1 MRQLIVAAEAAL
13 APIAGVV
20 NAGAVSVEKQS
31 PAGPVELGVG
41 DTIAQAPKIRLV
53 QGTPEGRN
61 IVTPWIDGRDIIA
74 WKKEDYAAQVA
85 QVSTCT
91 IPTAGIFTAAGT
103 ATVKLIGL
111 NQGQAQF
118 ERKSYTIEV
127 GPGTTVLNANA
138 FAVELAARITDDR
151 PSFVATAVAGV
162 VGLNE
167 VVTITGTTFSLTASP
182 TTELGNF
189 RLADEGLAT
198 NGVVNTIA
206 TTAQPS
212 LGAGTAEVLAQYERS
227 LQGDRSF
234 YNRVTQP
241 NTPPSYIDTATPTL
255 YDVYSIVASNGTA
268 GQIKGVDN
276 LRSISVAWN
285 SVGGVQDVAWLAKL
299 NPWMASLPG
308 AFPNV

>member
-1 MRQLIVAAEAAL
+1 MRQLIVAAEVAL
-13 APIAGVV
+13 APVAGVV
-20 NAGAVSVEKQS
+20 NSGAVSVEKQS
-31 PAGPVELGVG
+31 PAGPTELLAA
-41 DTIAQAPKIRLV
+41 DTYGTAPKIRLV

-85 QVSTCT
+85 QST
-91 IPTAGIFTAAGT
+91 TATFAAGPFTADGT

-127 GPGTTVLNANA
+127 GPTTLVTTAAL
-138 FAVELAARITDDR
+138 FAAELANRITTDIALGR
-151 PSFVATAVAGV
+151 GPSYIVTAVA
-162 VGLNE
+162 VGA
-167 VVTITGTTFSLTASP
+167 VVTFTGTTFSLTAAP

-189 RLADEGLAT
+189 RVASEGFD
-198 NGVVNTIA
+198 NGVTIA
-206 TTAQPS
+206 INTAVQPS

-285 SVGGVQDVAWLAKL
+285 SVGGVQDAAWLAKL
-299 NPWMASLPG
+299 NPWMLTLPG

>member
-1 MRQLIVAAEAAL
+1 MRQLIVAAEVAL
-13 APIAGVV
+13 APVAGVV
-20 NAGAVSVEKQS
+20 NSGAVSVEKQS
-31 PAGPVELGVG
+31 SAGPTELLIT
-41 DTIAQAPKIRLV
+41 DTYGTAPKIRLV

-85 QVSTCT
+85 QST
-91 IPTAGIFTAAGT
+91 TATFAAGPFTADGT

-127 GPGTTVLNANA
+127 GPTT
-138 FAVELAARITDDR
+138 AVNTAADYAAALALRITTDIALGR
-151 PSFVATAVAGV
+151 GPSYIVTAVAVGGV
-162 VGLNE
+162 V
-167 VVTITGTTFSLTASP
+167 TFTGTTFSLTAVP
-182 TTELGNF
+182 ATELGNF
-189 RLADEGLAT
+189 RVASEGFD
-198 NGVVNTIA
+198 NGVTIA
-206 TTAQPS
+206 IVTAVNPS

-285 SVGGVQDVAWLAKL
+285 SVGGVQDVAWLGKL
-299 NPWMASLPG
+299 NPWMLSLPG

>member
-1 MRQLIVAAEAAL
+1 MRQLLVGTDTAVSYT
-13 APIAGVV
+13 AGVLD
-20 NAGAVSVEKQS
+20 AGAVDVQKQAAGGSVTKL
-31 PAGPVELGVG
+31 AA

-53 QGTPEGRN
+53 QGTSQGKN
-61 IVTPWIDGRDIIA
+61 IVTPWLDGTNVVA
-74 WKKEDYAAQVA
+74 WKKEAYAAQAA

-91 IPTAGIFTAAGT
+91 MPTAGVFTAAGT

-127 GPGTTVLNANA
+127 GPGTTVLNAND
-138 FAVELAARITDDR
+138 FATELAARITADR
-151 PSFVATAVAGV
+151 PSFVATAVAAV

-182 TTELGNF
+182 STELGNF

-206 TTAQPS
+206 TTTQPT
-212 LGAGTAEVLAQYERS
+212 LGVGSAEVLAQYEKS
-227 LQGDRSF
+227 LQGNRSF
-234 YNRVTQP
+234 YNRVELP
-241 NTPPSYIDTATPTL
+241 NTPPSYIDTATPTT
-255 YDVYSIVASNGTA
+255 YDVYSIVVANGTE

-276 LRSISVAWN
+276 LRSITVAFKN
-285 SVGGVQDVAWLAKL
+285 SGGAAATAFELTL
-299 NPWMASLPG
+299 NNWMISLPG

>member
-1 MRQLIVAAEAAL
+1 MRQLIVAAEVAL
-13 APIAGVV
+13 APVAGVV
-20 NAGAVSVEKQS
+20 NSGAVSVEKQS
-31 PAGPVELGVG
+31 PAGPTELLAA
-41 DTIAQAPKIRLV
+41 DTYGTAPKIRLV

-85 QVSTCT
+85 QST
-91 IPTAGIFTAAGT
+91 TATFAAGPFTTDGT

-127 GPGTTVLNANA
+127 GPTT
-138 FAVELAARITDDR
+138 AVNTAAEYATELANRITTDIALGR
-151 PSFVATAVAGV
+151 GPSYIVTAVA
-162 VGLNE
+162 VGA
-167 VVTITGTTFSLTASP
+167 VVTFTGTTFSLTAVP
-182 TTELGNF
+182 ATELGNF
-189 RLADEGLAT
+189 RVASEGFD
-198 NGVVNTIA
+198 NGVTIA
-206 TTAQPS
+206 IVTAVNPS
-212 LGAGTAEVLAQYERS
+212 LGAGTAEVLAQYEKS

-285 SVGGVQDVAWLAKL
+285 SVGGVQDAAWLAKL
-299 NPWMASLPG
+299 NPWMLSLPG